1 MVLILVKMMHGGF
14 HQTRFIIEEM
24 AQAIFGHT
32 ALVTG
37 K

>member
-14 HQTRFIIEEM
+14 QPIRFIIEEM
-24 AQAIFGHT
+24 ALVISGAT
-32 ALVTG
+32 TPVTG

>member
-1 MVLILVKMMHGGF
+1 MVLILAKMMHGGL
-14 HQTRFIIEEM
+14 HQIKFIIEEM

-32 ALVTG
+32 ALVMG